1 MILKADRNQFEYNI
15 LSTKLYSIYLFIC
28 YMNIQIV
35 SYNQMTTRTNVY
47 TLQPVV
53 KCIQTLRPDTHALYS
68 DVVYDV
74 LGTAYDIVR
83 SYKSIERGSWM
94 WSYQFLSEVETK

>member
-1 MILKADRNQFEYNI
+1 MILKADRNEFEYNI

-53 KCIQTLRPDTHALYS
+53 QPVVKCVQTLRPDTHALYS
-68 DVVYDV
+68 DV
-74 LGTAYDIVR
+74 
-83 SYKSIERGSWM
+83 
-94 WSYQFLSEVETK
+94 

>member
-28 YMNIQIV
+28 YINIQIV
-35 SYNQMTTRTNVY
+35 SYNQMTTKTNVY

-53 KCIQTLRPDTHALYS
+53 SK
-68 DVVYDV
+68 
-74 LGTAYDIVR
+74 
-83 SYKSIERGSWM
+83 
-94 WSYQFLSEVETK
+94 